1 MESWSRLTNEL
12 IKTID
17 AQATQ
22 PKENPVLKNTL
33 KTLVEIPVSAELG
46 GGSVY
51 SRRSRFN
58 LGRRFD
64 GLAQLYIKCEM
75 QTSATEDSFV
85 CQPGLATRIFDEV
98 SLRTLGSDTILA
110 VIKPEYSFM
119 RIDEYVGTPLESRYA
134 AAISP
139 PATFNESTSP
149 TVTIRNAT
157 VFLPLSFWFSETP
170 NTFLNTRNME
180 ELCVF
185 IRTNSSKELMG
196 MPDMSFDN
204 ATFTLMCLYQDTNN
218 SSLNSELKNS
228 VKVGLPRT
236 IKGSYDTFFEERVNI
251 SIGQTSQKLL
261 CRCPYPA
268 FALHA
273 VLLNPLTQTRAN
285 IQRMTLTVNGVKFLD
300 LDYRINFQNYALFN
314 KGFVESE
321 AFSYWLSI
329 QKDRSVDSGLI
340 TCSIGDNMA
349 PFIMEVFFDGPTA
362 AHELV
367 TFWEYRTNFSV
378 GETGTIQQNQ
388 GASRL
393 AFSNNT
399 GFQN

>member
-1 MESWSRLTNEL
+1 MESWSRLTNQL

-17 AQATQ
+17 AKATQ
-22 PKENPVLKNTL
+22 PRENPVLKNTL
-33 KTLVEIPVSAELG
+33 KTLIDIPVSTELG
-46 GGSVY
+46 GGPVY
-51 SRRSRFN
+51 SKRSRFN

-64 GLAQLYIKCEM
+64 GLAQLYIKCEIVIDPVDP
-75 QTSATEDSFV
+75 AFV
-85 CQPGLATRIFDEV
+85 CQPGLATRLFDEV
-98 SLRTLGSDTILA
+98 SLRTLGSDSILA

-119 RIDEYVGTPLESRYA
+119 RVDEYVGTPLESRYSV
-134 AAISP
+134 AISP
-139 PATFNESTSP
+139 PATFNQSNGGTP
-149 TVTIRNAT
+149 VARKATI
-157 VFLPLSFWFSETP
+157 FLPLSFWFSETP
-170 NTFLNTRNME
+170 STFLNTRNIE

-185 IRTNSSKELMG
+185 IRTNTSKEAMG
-196 MPDMSFDN
+196 LSIDLSS
-204 ATFTLMCLYQDTNN
+204 ATYTLMCLYQDTNN
-218 SSLNSELKNS
+218 SSLNSELKNT
-228 VKVGLPRT
+228 VKVGLPKT

-251 SIGQTSQKLL
+251 STSQTSQKLL
-261 CRCPYPA
+261 CRCPYPS
-268 FALHA
+268 FALHC
-273 VLLNPLTQTRAN
+273 VMLDPLTQTRNN
-285 IQRMTLTVNGVKFLD
+285 IERMTLSVNGVKFLD

-321 AFSYWLSI
+321 AFSYWVSI

-349 PFIMEVFFDGPTA
+349 PFIMEVFFYAPNTA
-362 AHELV
+362 SQLI
-367 TFWEYRTNFSV
+367 TFWEYRTHFEV

>member
-1 MESWSRLTNEL
+1 MESWSRLKNEL

-17 AQATQ
+17 TQASQ
-22 PKENPVLKNTL
+22 PRENPVLKNTL
-33 KTLVEIPVSAELG
+33 KTLVEIPISTELG
-46 GGSVY
+46 GGPVY
-51 SRRSRFN
+51 GRRARFN

-64 GLAQLYIKCEM
+64 GLAQLYIKCVM
-75 QTSATEDSFV
+75 TTPATEDAFT
-85 CQPGLATRIFDEV
+85 CEPGLATRIFDEV
-98 SLRTLGSDTILA
+98 SIRTLGSDSILA

-119 RIDEYVGTPLESRYA
+119 RADEYVGTPLESRYEVA
-134 AAISP
+134 LSP
-139 PATFNESTSP
+139 PASFNESTTPSD
-149 TVTIRNAT
+149 VVRIAT

-170 NTFLNTRNME
+170 NTFLNTRNIE

-185 IRTNSSKELMG
+185 IRTNADQGSMG
-196 MPDMSFDN
+196 MPNMYFEKAEFSLF
-204 ATFTLMCLYQDTNN
+204 CLYQDTNN

-228 VKVGLPRT
+228 VKQGLPRT
-236 IKGSYDTFFEERVNI
+236 IKGSYDTFFEERVSV
-251 SIGQTSQKLL
+251 SIDQKSQKLL
-261 CRCPYPA
+261 CRCPFPA

-273 VLLNPLTQTRAN
+273 VLLDPLTQKRTN
-285 IQRMTLTVNGVKFLD
+285 INRMKLSVNGVQFLD

-314 KGFVESE
+314 KGYVESE
-321 AFSYWLSI
+321 AFSYWVSI

-349 PFIMEVFFDGPTA
+349 PFFMEVFFDGPSTA
-362 AHELV
+362 SELI

-378 GETGTIQQNQ
+378 GETGTIQLNQ

-393 AFSNNT
+393 GFSNNT